1 MSGAGT
7 TSVKQH
13 PAALAVGAL
22 VLALSATA
30 AVIWVPFLRF
40 AYRAPALH
48 VSLETANA
56 IIALLVAYLVYG
68 RFRDHRRLQELL
80 LLLALCT
87 VATANLLLTALPSA
101 ITIGRGEAYSHWTG
115 LAIRLMGT
123 VVLTAAALTS
133 PWVRVHGRQAAVA
146 IGAVA
151 ALVLLVSLGALAFA
165 EDLPPAVDP
174 SLVTDDATRPRLVA
188 HPFVLGVQAVGA
200 GLYGVAAVAFTRR
213 AARSADELLRWV
225 GAGCV
230 LASFARV
237 HYLLFPSL
245 YSEYVYTGDLL
256 RLGFYLLMLVGAARE
271 IRSYWEARTRAA
283 VVEDRRRMARDLH
296 DGLTQELSYIS
307 AQSQRLSARPDDTA
321 VAGRIGAAAERAV
334 DEARRAITALT
345 RTAEE
350 AFPVALQRMAD
361 DLAHRYDVK
370 IVTALDSEAHIDDER
385 RDALLRIT
393 AEAVRNAV
401 QHGGGHRIELRLSA
415 DPVCLAVMDD
425 GRGFDVHR
433 GRPGGFGLTS
443 MRERAEGLGADFR
456 VDSEPGEGTTIRVTW
471 P

>member
-1 MSGAGT
+1 MSVVGT
-7 TSVKQH
+7 RTVRQH
-13 PAALAVGAL
+13 AAALAVGVL
-22 VLALSATA
+22 VLALLSTA

-48 VSLETANA
+48 VSIETANA

-68 RFRDHRRLQELL
+68 RFRDTRRLQELL
-80 LLLALCT
+80 LILALCT
-87 VATANLLLTALPSA
+87 VATANLILTTLPSA
-101 ITIGRGEAYSHWTG
+101 IAIGREESFSHWTG
-115 LAIRLMGT
+115 LAIRLIGT
-123 VVLTAAALTS
+123 VVLTTAALTS
-133 PWVRVHGRQAAVA
+133 PRVRVHGRRAAVG

-151 ALVLLVSLGALAFA
+151 ALVITVSVVGLAF
-165 EDLPPAVDP
+165 EGDLPPAVDP
-174 SLVTDDATRPRLVA
+174 SLPLDDATQPRLVA
-188 HPFVLGVQAVGA
+188 HPVVLGVQALGA
-200 GLYGVAAVAFTRR
+200 ALYGIAAFAFTRQ

-230 LASFARV
+230 LAAFARV

-256 RLGFYLLMLVGAARE
+256 RLSFYLLMFVGAARE

-283 VVEDRRRMARDLH
+283 VHEDRRRMARDLH
-296 DGLTQELSYIS
+296 DGLTQELAYIS
-307 AQSQRLSARPDDTA
+307 AQSRRLGAQPDDA
-321 VAGRIGAAAERAV
+321 VAGRIGAAAERAI

-345 RTAEE
+345 RTAEDP
-350 AFPVALQRMAD
+350 FPVALQRLAD
-361 DLAHRYDVK
+361 DLAHRHDVK
-370 IVTALDSEAHIDDER
+370 IVTALDSEAHIDEER
-385 RDALLRIT
+385 REALLRIT

-415 DPVCLAVMDD
+415 HPVRLAIIDD
-425 GRGFDVHR
+425 GRGFDVLR

-443 MRERAEGLGADFR
+443 MRERAEALGAHFSI
-456 VDSEPGEGTTIRVTW
+456 DSEPGDGTTVRVTW